1 MTRAPRLDSLASPL
15 GEASFFFR
23 ISFGLCLG
31 LLAALLLVSGVVD
44 AQQGTLPPPP
54 PSVPST
60 SLYAAMGI
68 GFINIDGRGPGVRV
82 PLGFKAVFNDQ
93 RLVVHAQAL
102 DLNFLEGNDRDSRY
116 TRSFASFGPSSC
128 IDTQTNVYVADY
140 RCSGG
145 TDILL
150 SSSVDLSYIALEEV
164 WLGGHQGKVF
174 VGGGMRA
181 AKPQGGYGTIGF
193 FFERAYH
200 SSGGVQL
207 TIGQGFVGFG
217 LLWGYDLRRLF
228 N

>member
-1 MTRAPRLDSLASPL
+1 MARTITVLLASSL
-15 GEASFFFR
+15 VDASIFFR
-23 ISFGLCLG
+23 AASTRGIVLC
-31 LLAALLLVSGVVD
+31 AALLFISTAAN
-44 AQQGTLPPPP
+44 AQQGTQPPPP

-60 SLYAAMGI
+60 SLYATTGI

-82 PLGFKAVFNDQ
+82 PLGLAVTFNNQ
-93 RLVVHAQAL
+93 RLVVRANAL
-102 DLNFLEGNDRDSRY
+102 DMSFLEGNDRDNRY
-116 TRSFASFGPSSC
+116 ARSFASFGPSSC
-128 IDTQTNVYVADY
+128 IDTQNNVYVADY

-164 WLGGHQGKVF
+164 WLGGHQGKIF
-174 VGGGMRA
+174 VGGGMRG
-181 AKPQGGYGTIGF
+181 AKPRGGYGTIGF

-207 TIGQGFVGFG
+207 MIGQGFVGFG